1 MFEEEQVSGT
11 LVNYFTTCRREA
23 WLYAHHIHARQDDEN
38 MLLGKALSQI
48 KESNLQDFPFS
59 NLKFDK
65 LSKSKGHYQ
74 ITEYKKTLKN
84 PDAAVNQLLFYMYIL
99 KTNLKL
105 KLISGKVI
113 CGKTVL
119 NVDGNDENF
128 TKMGCIL
135 KELVNLVNEPKCP
148 IASFKKIC
156 KNCAYNDYC
165 F

>member
-1 MFEEEQVSGT
+1 MFNQDQVSGT
-11 LVNYFTTCRREA
+11 LVNYFTTCKREA
-23 WLYAHHIHARQDDEN
+23 WLYAHQIHARQDDEN
-38 MLLGKALSQI
+38 ILMGKALASI
-48 KESNLQDFPFS
+48 KEPNLQDFPFS

-65 LSKSKGHYQ
+65 LSKLKGHYQ

-84 PDAAVNQLLFYMYIL
+84 KEAAINQLLFYMYIL

-119 NVDGNDENF
+119 SVEGNDENF
-128 TKMGCIL
+128 VKMKLTI
-135 KELVNLVNEPKCP
+135 EDIVSLVNEPKAP
-148 IASFKKIC
+148 PPVAKKIC

>member
-1 MFEEEQVSGT
+1 
-11 LVNYFTTCRREA
+11 
-23 WLYAHHIHARQDDEN
+23 
-38 MLLGKALSQI
+38 
-48 KESNLQDFPFS
+48 
-59 NLKFDK
+59 
-65 LSKSKGHYQ
+65 
-74 ITEYKKTLKN
+74 
-84 PDAAVNQLLFYMYIL
+84 MYIL

-128 TKMGCIL
+128 TKMRCIL